1 VVDDV
6 DDLFTL
12 NHVPVLAVAGSAL
25 EVDESA
31 DDTAPESIVGFLSLP
46 ACAAV
51 LLLPPKEGE
60 ARFIVTAARAIF
72 ESPPV
77 RRVEKRSLR

>member
-1 VVDDV
+1 MVDDV

-31 DDTAPESIVGFLSLP
+31 DDTAPESIIGFLSLP

-72 ESPPV
+72 DEI
-77 RRVEKRSLR
+77 LWT